1 MRSGGDWERPT
12 PYKMWLDETQD
23 IDIPEPMT
31 SKASYSAT
39 LGHKVYIF
47 LKTSGWFSANFVTNH
62 GSVRYDVFSQVC
74 HSFSPNS
81 ETDLFCHPRFGMIRC
96 IATTKAVRAGQEI
109 TINYG
114 CRIC

>member
-47 LKTSGWFSANFVTNH
+47 LKTSGWFSGIFSGVSQLLSEQRD
-62 GSVRYDVFSQVC
+62 GSVLS
-74 HSFSPNS
+74 S
-81 ETDLFCHPRFGMIRC
+81 EVWNDPLYRHH
-96 IATTKAVRAGQEI
+96 
-109 TINYG
+109 
-114 CRIC
+114 